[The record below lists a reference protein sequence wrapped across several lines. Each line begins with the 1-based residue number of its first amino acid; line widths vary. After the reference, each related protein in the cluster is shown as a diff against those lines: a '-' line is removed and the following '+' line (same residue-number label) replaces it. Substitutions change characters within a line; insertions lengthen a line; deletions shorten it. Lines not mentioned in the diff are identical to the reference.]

1 MLLKFLRKRKNMRR
15 IMWGLALIIIPA
27 FVVWGAG
34 TSGKNKGDKPDYA
47 GKLFGKKVSSDD
59 YYKMWNVARDYAVR
73 TLGNNAPA
81 EFIDQLAWSRIITI
95 EEAKRE
101 KLAVTDKEVVEQLTS
116 FPTFQ
121 RNGGFDKKLYKSMLQ
136 DTARAFEEK
145 LRDDILISKLRYKIT
160 YGVNINDEDV
170 KNEYKK
176 KFEKIK
182 SSYALISFSE
192 YEKDAQ
198 YTDSGLLDFYEKNKA
213 DFKKEAEVD
222 IKYIEIPLSNPSA
235 EELAYK
241 VLDQVSLKKNL
252 EEPAKA
258 ESLEIKETGFFS
270 ANDEIPGVGWS
281 FDFIKT
287 SFELEKN
294 QINNV
299 LIKTEKGFY
308 IIQLKDK
315 KEPYIPDYGQ
325 VKDSVKKAFIKEVSI
340 KISGEKSEKIY
351 LDISNRV
358 KANEKFEDVVK
369 GYGLQVNQTDFIG
382 RDGYVPEIGPA
393 KEFVDTA
400 FSLKI
405 GDISRPLKALQGW
418 VIIQPLEI
426 KPIEEA
432 KFAGEKDKFKE
443 NLFAEKKEKAFNK
456 WFQDLQKRAGFV
468 SYTSK

>member
-1 MLLKFLRKRKNMRR
+1 M
-15 IMWGLALIIIPA
+15 
-27 FVVWGAG
+27 
-34 TSGKNKGDKPDYA
+34 
-47 GKLFGKKVSSDD
+47 
-59 YYKMWNVARDYAVR
+59 
-73 TLGNNAPA
+73 
-81 EFIDQLAWSRIITI
+81 
-95 EEAKRE
+95 
-101 KLAVTDKEVVEQLTS
+101 
-116 FPTFQ
+116 
-121 RNGGFDKKLYKSMLQ
+121 
-136 DTARAFEEK
+136 
-145 LRDDILISKLRYKIT
+145 SKLKDKIT
-160 YGVNINDEDV
+160 NGVYVNDEDV

-176 KFEKIK
+176 RFEKIK
-182 SSYALISFSE
+182 TSYGLISFSE

-213 DFKKEAEVD
+213 AFKKGEEVN
-222 IKYIEIPLSNPSA
+222 IKYIEIPLSNPGA

-241 VLDQVSLKKNL
+241 VLDQVNSKNNL

-258 ESLEIKETGFFS
+258 NSLEIKETGFFS
-270 ANDEIPGVGWS
+270 ANEEIPGVGWS

-299 LIKTEKGFY
+299 LITTEKGLY

-315 KEPYIPDYGQ
+315 KEPYIPDYSQ
-325 VKDSVKKAFIKEVSI
+325 VKDNVKKAFIKEASI

-351 LDISNRV
+351 LDISSRV
-358 KANEKFEDVVK
+358 KAGEKFEDVVK
-369 GYGLQVNQTDFIG
+369 EHSLQVNQTDFIG

-393 KEFVDTA
+393 QEFVDAA

-432 KFAGEKDKFKE
+432 KFIEEKDKFKE
-443 NLFAEKKEKAFNK
+443 NLLAERKDREFNK
-456 WFQDLQKRAGFV
+456 WFEDLQKKAGFV
-468 SYTSK
+468 SYTAK

>member
-1 MLLKFLRKRKNMRR
+1 
-15 IMWGLALIIIPA
+15 
-27 FVVWGAG
+27 
-34 TSGKNKGDKPDYA
+34 
-47 GKLFGKKVSSDD
+47 
-59 YYKMWNVARDYAVR
+59 
-73 TLGNNAPA
+73 
-81 EFIDQLAWSRIITI
+81 
-95 EEAKRE
+95 
-101 KLAVTDKEVVEQLTS
+101 
-116 FPTFQ
+116 
-121 RNGGFDKKLYKSMLQ
+121 
-136 DTARAFEEK
+136 
-145 LRDDILISKLRYKIT
+145 LRYKIT

-241 VLDQVSLKKNL
+241 ILDQVSLKKNL